1 MDEKDKKDVNEE
13 VAKEQKE
20 VAEAKKEAAQE
31 KKDAAEAKKE
41 AEDAK
46 KEVSEEKQELE
57 AKEAIEAEMQEEI
70 RNFAES
76 SPEMGPNSFWGSS
89 GTWWVLGIAGILII
103 FLVIW
108 VCFFYGPN

>member
-1 MDEKDKKDVNEE
+1 MADKDN
-13 VAKEQKE
+13 KELKAE
-20 VAEAKKEAAQE
+20 VAEEKAKVAEE
-31 KKDAAEAKKE
+31 KK
-41 AEDAK
+41 
-46 KEVSEEKQELE
+46 ELE
-57 AKEAIEAEMQEEI
+57 AKEAIQEEMQEEI

-89 GTWWVLGIAGILII
+89 GTWWVLGIAGLLII